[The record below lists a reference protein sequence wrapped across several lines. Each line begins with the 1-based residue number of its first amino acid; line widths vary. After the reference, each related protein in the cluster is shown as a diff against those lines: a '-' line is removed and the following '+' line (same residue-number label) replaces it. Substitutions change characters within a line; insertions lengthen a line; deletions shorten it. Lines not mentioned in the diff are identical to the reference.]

1 MKRFVW
7 RLEKVLEVKT
17 REEQVRRMELFRL
30 AEHLAQKRTQL
41 FLRQRTLQDLMAS
54 VAQNAPAE
62 RLNAQELLLKHA
74 AVDDADIRR
83 LQGEVA
89 DLEVRQKQKRAEVLA
104 ARRFKEGLEK
114 LRAQAKEQFI
124 REQEKLDQ
132 KELDDRTT
140 IGFARRTYTSKG
152 QELTP

>member
-30 AEHLAQKRTQL
+30 AEQLAQKRTEL
-41 FLRQRTLQDLMAS
+41 FLRRRVLQDLMAG
-54 VAQNAPAE
+54 VAQNAPAA
-62 RLNAQELLLKHA
+62 RLHDQELLLKHA
-74 AVDDADIRR
+74 AVDDAQIRR
-83 LQGEVA
+83 LQDEVA
-89 DLEVRQKQKRAEVLA
+89 GLEVRQKQKRAEVLA

-140 IGFARRTYTSKG
+140 IGFARRAYMSEE
-152 QELTP
+152 QEMTP